1 MIKIQEE
8 IIPREKEPIFID
20 YSEIPGSSKK
30 KLLFLKTLLQ
40 MINKRDNFIR
50 YEDLELNEGDTETF
64 KLYLKKY
71 QKYFRLEKNKI
82 NLIENYNGKIVCG
95 IDLLINDVFTVL
107 SEVDLKNTSNDLPL
121 KNSNEKKTHTQ
132 HEKLEEK
139 SIETLEEKPIT
150 LFRDPKNNSLN
161 KYLEKFFNIG
171 ICQAEINLFFN
182 EVVKNNN
189 EDDVK
194 KIFDFITLCDE
205 IDRIPYRVKM
215 GEITKESARFKRDY
229 LTKILEFIR
238 DLLNDKTYWDELIF
252 KIKEKFSFAIDTC
265 DEHVMGIND
274 IDGSYKWVSVNE
286 IANNQNLKIFFAEKG
301 NPEINSKNRAI
312 SKFQNKIVF
321 FDFVIPLSSK
331 ISPNDLVL
339 GYLDFIE
346 FNYVKVNPLKILTL
360 EEFLKLIKL
369 GVEVCP
375 SEEVIF
381 SFIKGEN

>member
-40 MINKRDNFIR
+40 LINKRDNFIR

-82 NLIENYNGKIVCG
+82 NLIENYNGKIVCE

-107 SEVDLKNTSNDLPL
+107 SEVDLKNTSNDLLL
-121 KNSNEKKTHTQ
+121 KNSNEKKTHIQ
-132 HEKLEEK
+132 PEKLEEK

-150 LFRDPKNNSLN
+150 LFRDPKKNSLN
-161 KYLEKFFNIG
+161 KYLEKFFNTG

-182 EVVKNNN
+182 EVVKNHN

-205 IDRIPYRVKM
+205 IDRIPYRLKM
-215 GEITKESARFKRDY
+215 GEITKESAKFKRDY
-229 LTKILEFIR
+229 LIKILELIR
-238 DLLNDKTYWDELIF
+238 DILNDKTYWDELIF
-252 KIKEKFSFAIDTC
+252 KIKEKFSFPIDTC

-339 GYLDFIE
+339 GYLDLIE